1 MIVYLC
7 AKLIIIMKLRDMKGE
22 KNHFF
27 LSVSK
32 VISGH
37 APKRIG

>member
-1 MIVYLC
+1 MIVYLF
-7 AKLIIIMKLRDMKGE
+7 AKLIIIMKLHDMEGK
-22 KNHFF
+22 KNYFF
-27 LSVSK
+27 RNVSK

>member
-7 AKLIIIMKLRDMKGE
+7 AKLIIIMKLREMEGE
-22 KNHFF
+22 KNYFF
-27 LSVSK
+27 LNVSK